1 VLGNA
6 PAFLDGD
13 DAGARRLLL
22 LLVPRTSTI
31 DCLVKLSQLG
41 APLAAVNSELLTH
54 SALAFFYDL
63 VALWQTVPEARRSHD
78 VGEQA
83 ASNVT
88 DLMNASISSALAA
101 LAGAITGGL
110 TSVLAS
116 WLTQHAQARAQW
128 LAQDKLHRQE
138 LYNEFIEM
146 ASKCYIDAL
155 QDDKADTPALVELY
169 VRVGRMRILSSPKV
183 VESAELIARRIVDT
197 YLEPNK
203 TFLELRE
210 MANSGSID
218 LLRDFSETCRAEF
231 ESLRIPF

>member
-1 VLGNA
+1 M
-6 PAFLDGD
+6 D
-13 DAGARRLLL
+13 
-22 LLVPRTSTI
+22 S
-31 DCLVKLSQLG
+31 
-41 APLAAVNSELLTH
+41 
-54 SALAFFYDL
+54 
-63 VALWQTVPEARRSHD
+63 
-78 VGEQA
+78 
-83 ASNVT
+83 
-88 DLMNASISSALAA
+88 SIISALAA

-128 LAQDKLHRQE
+128 LTQDKLHRQE
-138 LYNEFIEM
+138 LYKEFIET
-146 ASKCYIDAL
+146 ASKCYVDAL
-155 QDDKADTPALVELY
+155 QYGKADTPALVELY

-183 VESAELIARRIVDT
+183 VETAELVARRIIDT

-231 ESLRIPF
+231 ESLRTQF